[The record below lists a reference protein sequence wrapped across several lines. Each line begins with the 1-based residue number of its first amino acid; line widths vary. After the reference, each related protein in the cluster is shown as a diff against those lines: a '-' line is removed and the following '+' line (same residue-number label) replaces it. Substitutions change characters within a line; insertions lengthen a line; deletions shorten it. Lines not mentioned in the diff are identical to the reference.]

1 MLMDMGIV
9 TGTDMTEPAAAFPL
23 ELQVWLS
30 PSFPVGSF
38 AYSHGLEWAVEAG
51 LVHDRASA
59 QAWLSDLLRSGG
71 PRNDAILLACAWR
84 AVRDGA
90 RDALV
95 ETNELALA
103 LAGSRERLLETAMQ
117 GNAFLA
123 TVGTAWPSPQ
133 LTALREALAGDAAYP
148 VAVGIA
154 AGARGLALAP
164 TLHTYCMAVV
174 GNLVS
179 ALVRLSAIGQT
190 DGQRILAALLPAI
203 ETTATE
209 AAEATADDIGW
220 AVFLSDIAA
229 IAHETQHT
237 RLFRS

>member
-1 MLMDMGIV
+1 MRMVMHTVG
-9 TGTDMTEPAAAFPL
+9 GTAMAEPAADFPL

-51 LVHDRASA
+51 LVRDRWTARD
-59 QAWLSDLLRSGG
+59 WLADLLTSGG
-71 PRNDAILLACAWR
+71 PRNDAILLGCTWR
-84 AVRDGA
+84 AA
-90 RDALV
+90 REGVLDALA
-95 ETNELALA
+95 ETNEMALA

-123 TVGTAWPSPQ
+123 AVEAAWPSPR
-133 LTALREALAGDAAYP
+133 LPELRTALTGDVAYP
-148 VAVGIA
+148 VAVGLT
-154 AGARGLALAP
+154 AGARGLPLPP
-164 TLHTYCMAVV
+164 TLRAFCTAVA

-190 DGQRILAALLPAI
+190 DGQRILADLMPAI
-203 ETTATE
+203 ESLSASAAQATLE
-209 AAEATADDIGW
+209 DIGG
-220 AVFLSDIAA
+220 AAFLSDIAA

>member
-1 MLMDMGIV
+1 MRTD
-9 TGTDMTEPAAAFPL
+9 TGMSTATAMTEPTPLFPL

-30 PSFPVGSF
+30 PTFPVGSF

-51 LVHDRASA
+51 LVRDRGTARD
-59 QAWLSDLLRSGG
+59 WLEDLLTSGG

-84 AVRDGA
+84 AACEGLLGA
-90 RDALV
+90 LA

-103 LAGSRERLLETAMQ
+103 LAGARERLLETSMQ
-117 GNAFLA
+117 GNAFLT
-123 TVGTAWPSPQ
+123 TVEAAWPSPD
-133 LTALREALAGDAAYP
+133 LADLRAGLAGDVAYP
-148 VAVGIA
+148 VAVGLA
-154 AGARGLALAP
+154 AGTRRLPLPP
-164 TLHTYCMAVV
+164 TLRAFCTATI

-190 DGQRILAALLPAI
+190 DGQRILAGLLPVI
-203 ETTATE
+203 ENLAGGAAHATLE
-209 AAEATADDIGW
+209 DLGGAA
-220 AVFLSDIAA
+220 FLSDIAA